1 LPFLEEDGELR
12 IAVLDDNLSIGEM
25 LQVGLELDGHTVV
38 VHFNPSKFLAT
49 LMEPT
54 TASTPFDLLIIDL
67 CLSEGISGV
76 EVIHQVWND
85 FPDLPVILIS
95 AGSSWQIEAA
105 RNALPGVR
113 VLRKPFSLLTL
124 MAMVKEL
131 SN

>member
-1 LPFLEEDGELR
+1 
-12 IAVLDDNLSIGEM
+12 M
-25 LQVGLELDGHTVV
+25 LQLGLELDGHTVV
-38 VHFNPSKFLAT
+38 VYFNLSKFLAT

-67 CLSEGISGV
+67 YLSEV
-76 EVIHQVWND
+76 EVIHQVWNV

-95 AGSSWQIEAA
+95 AVSSWQLDAA
-105 RNALPGVR
+105 RNSLPGVR